1 MSLFDAF
8 TEGWSFRTNKPTF
21 EPGTEISAF
30 ITGRENGR
38 YVARIGDTILRV
50 DDSGAG
56 DENATETTAPSAD
69 GGTNLV
75 DTRVRLRVEEFDT
88 NDHTG
93 RATVLERLDEGAF

>member
-8 TEGWSFRTNKPTF
+8 TEGWTFRTNEPTF
-21 EPGTEISAF
+21 EPGAEITAF
-30 ITGRENGR
+30 VTGRESDG
-38 YVARIGDTILRV
+38 YVARIGDTILSLDQS
-50 DDSGAG
+50 DDGEHG
-56 DENATETTAPSAD
+56 GRNAD
-69 GGTNLV
+69 GGETDLL